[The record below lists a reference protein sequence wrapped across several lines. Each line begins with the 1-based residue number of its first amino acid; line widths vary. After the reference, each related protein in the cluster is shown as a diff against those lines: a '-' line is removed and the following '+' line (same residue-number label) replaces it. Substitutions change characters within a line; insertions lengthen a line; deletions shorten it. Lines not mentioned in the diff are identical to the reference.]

1 MLCLAEPAPQL
12 KPFVR
17 KYAHIEVSTSNS
29 ALIWPIPAR
38 SIPCMEFTFGDPY
51 GLCDSHGSRLEI
63 TRPAMLIGAKTCQ
76 RIRLESKGH
85 VETFTVLFQ
94 PTGLQRL
101 FSLPGEVLVNEHYE
115 ADSVLGSCFA
125 ALHTELGE
133 AKSFDRRVKI
143 ADRFFSRFIPRVGAP

>member
-1 MLCLAEPAPQL
+1 MLRPADAAPQL

-17 KYAHIEVSTSNS
+17 KYAQLEFSTSNS

-38 SIPCMEFTFGDPY
+38 SIPGLEFTFGDPY
-51 GLCDSHGSRLEI
+51 RIRHIDGSLLEI

-76 RIRLESKGH
+76 RIQLESKGH

-101 FSLPGEVLVNEHYE
+101 FLVPGGVLVNEHYE
-115 ADSVLGSCFA
+115 ADSVLGPSFA
-125 ALHTELGE
+125 ALYSELAK
-133 AKSFDRRVKI
+133 AKSFSQRVQI
-143 ADRFFSRFIPRVGAP
+143 SDRF